1 MQVMATD
8 AGDGVRAVQVVLK
21 LGAIMLGAGSPTDD
35 VERAMRSA
43 AASLGL
49 PRTTAGVSFG
59 TLTLSYFPG
68 PAAQPV
74 TAMLLAPEQIS
85 DYRRLTAAAGLVSE
99 LRTGTLDL
107 DGAEAEVERIASLD
121 TAWPE
126 PFTSLAQA
134 ASASASTV
142 LFGGSALDA
151 LATLVISLLVQ
162 PIVVRLD
169 GSGLPPF
176 FRSLIGPL
184 VSSLLVAL
192 TVAIDAPINPA
203 LVLTGCL
210 LRFLPG
216 AALVAGMRDL
226 IDQSTISGSARLAN
240 ALLLGA
246 AVAAGT
252 AIGIGVANQFGVLL
266 EVGIP
271 VGDARQE
278 AIQVAAAAIACGA
291 WAVRLGEPRFALLTA
306 SALGAVGWAVY
317 LFVFPLG
324 VGGLFATGLAGLAV
338 GAGGRLLA
346 RRRDAPVVLWVVPAS
361 LPLLP
366 GLLIVEGMLSSDAI
380 SGILLLVTA
389 VATGLALGAS
399 IAFGDIVVQTVR
411 RVRDEII
418 EPVII
423 QPVSDVVHT
432 GIRAVTR
439 SRPDRRS
446 TEADEGGRSTDGPS

>member
-1 MQVMATD
+1 MANDET
-8 AGDGVRAVQVVLK
+8 DGVRAVQVVLK
-21 LGAIMLGAGSPTDD
+21 LGAVMLGAGSPTDD
-35 VERAMRSA
+35 VERSMRSA

-59 TLTLSYFPG
+59 TISLSYFPG
-68 PAAQPV
+68 PATQPV
-74 TAMLLAPEQIS
+74 TAILLVPDQVS
-85 DYRRLTAAAGLVSE
+85 DYRRLTAAAGLVNE
-99 LRTGTLDL
+99 LREDKLGLDA
-107 DGAEAEVERIASLD
+107 AEAEVERISALQ

-126 PFTSLAQA
+126 PLTSLAQA
-134 ASASASTV
+134 VSAAASTV
-142 LFGGSALDA
+142 LFGGAAFDA
-151 LATLVISLLVQ
+151 LATLLISVLVQ

-169 GSGLPPF
+169 RSGLPPF

-184 VSSLLVAL
+184 VSSLLVAG
-192 TVAIDAPINPA
+192 TVAMDVPINPT
-203 LVLTGCL
+203 LVLTGSL

-246 AVAAGT
+246 AVAGGT

-266 EVGIP
+266 EVGVP
-271 VGDARQE
+271 DSSARQ
-278 AIQVAAAAIACGA
+278 ALVQVVAAGIACGA
-291 WAVRLGEPRFALLTA
+291 WAVRLGEPRFALLPA
-306 SALGAVGWAVY
+306 SALGAFGWAVY
-317 LFVFPLG
+317 LAVVPFG
-324 VGGLFATGLAGLAV
+324 VGGLVATGLAGLAV
-338 GAGGRLLA
+338 GAGGRFLA

-366 GLLIVEGMLSSDAI
+366 GLLIVNGMLSSDAV

-399 IAFGDIVVQTVR
+399 IAFGDIVVQTAR

-418 EPVII
+418 EPVIL

-439 SRPDRRS
+439 ARTDQRG
-446 TEADEGGRSTDGPS
+446 DEVEENSVPKA

>member
-1 MQVMATD
+1 VD
-8 AGDGVRAVQVVLK
+8 VVLE

-35 VERAMRSA
+35 VERAMRAA
-43 AASLGL
+43 AASLGMA
-49 PRTTAGVSFG
+49 RTTAAVSFG
-59 TLTLSYFPG
+59 TISLSYFPG
-68 PAAQPV
+68 PAAQPI
-74 TAMLLAPEQIS
+74 TAMLIAPEQVS
-85 DYRRLTAAAGLVSE
+85 DYRRLAAAAALVSE
-99 LRTGTLDL
+99 LRARRLGLDE
-107 DGAEAEVERIASLD
+107 AAAEVERIATLE

-134 ASASASTV
+134 GSAAASTV
-142 LFGGSALDA
+142 LFGGSAFDA
-151 LATLVISLLVQ
+151 LATLVIGVLVQ

-192 TVAIDAPINPA
+192 TLAIGLPINPA
-203 LVLTGCL
+203 LVLTGSL

-252 AIGIGVANQFGVLL
+252 AIGIGVANQFGVPL
-266 EVGIP
+266 EVGALDS
-271 VGDARQE
+271 GAREE
-278 AIQVAAAAIACGA
+278 AIQIAAAAIACGT

-306 SALGAVGWAVY
+306 SALGALGWAVY
-317 LFVFPLG
+317 LFILPFG

-338 GAGGRLLA
+338 GAGGRFLA
-346 RRRDAPVVLWVVPAS
+346 RRRDAPIVLWVVPAS

-366 GLLIVEGMLSSDAI
+366 GLLIVNGMLSSDAVA
-380 SGILLLVTA
+380 GILLLVTA
-389 VATGLALGAS
+389 VATALALGAS
-399 IAFGDIVVQTVR
+399 IAFGDIVVQTAR
-411 RVRDEII
+411 QVRDEII
-418 EPVII
+418 EPVILR
-423 QPVSDVVHT
+423 PMSDVVTT

-439 SRPDRRS
+439 SRADQPADRVGEDRRS
-446 TEADEGGRSTDGPS
+446 TKGR

>member
-1 MQVMATD
+1 MAND
-8 AGDGVRAVQVVLK
+8 AADGVRAVQVVLK
-21 LGAIMLGAGSPTDD
+21 LGAVMLGAGSPTDD

-43 AASLGL
+43 AESLGL

-59 TLTLSYFPG
+59 TITLSYFPG

-74 TAMLLAPEQIS
+74 TAMLFAPEQVS

-99 LRTGTLDL
+99 LRAGTLDL
-107 DGAEAEVERIASLD
+107 GGAEAEIERIGALE
-121 TAWPE
+121 TAWSE
-126 PFTSLAQA
+126 PLTSLAQA
-134 ASASASTV
+134 VSAAASTV
-142 LFGGSALDA
+142 LFGGSAIDA
-151 LATLVISLLVQ
+151 VATLLISALVQ

-176 FRSLIGPL
+176 FRTLIGPL

-192 TVAIDAPINPA
+192 TVAIDAPITPA

-246 AVAAGT
+246 AVAAGS
-252 AIGIGVANQFGVLL
+252 AIGIGLANQFGVVL

-271 VGDARQE
+271 DGDARQ
-278 AIQVAAAAIACGA
+278 AAVQVAAAAIACGA

-306 SALGAVGWAVY
+306 SGLGALGWAVY
-317 LFVFPLG
+317 LLVLPLG

-366 GLLIVEGMLSSDAI
+366 GLLIVEGMLASDAI
-380 SGILLLVTA
+380 AGILLLVTA

-423 QPVSDVVHT
+423 QPASQIVQTSL
-432 GIRAVTR
+432 RAVIR
-439 SRPDRRS
+439 PRPDDRAAS
-446 TEADEGGRSTDGPS
+446 QDERQPPDE

>member
-1 MQVMATD
+1 MAND
-8 AGDGVRAVQVVLK
+8 SADGVRAVEVVLK
-21 LGAIMLGAGSPTDD
+21 LGAIMVGAGSPTDD

-43 AASLGL
+43 AESLGL

-59 TLTLSYFPG
+59 TISLSYFPP

-74 TAMLLAPEQIS
+74 TAMLLAPEQVS

-99 LRTGTLDL
+99 LRMGTLDL
-107 DGAEAEVERIASLD
+107 AGADAEIERIGALQ

-126 PFTSLAQA
+126 PLTSLAQA
-134 ASASASTV
+134 VSAAASTV
-142 LFGGSALDA
+142 LFGGSAIDA
-151 LATLVISLLVQ
+151 LATLIISAVVQ

-192 TVAIDAPINPA
+192 TLAIDAPINPA
-203 LVLTGCL
+203 LVLTGSL

-252 AIGIGVANQFGVLL
+252 AVGIGVANQFGVVLA
-266 EVGIP
+266 VGIP
-271 VGDARQE
+271 DGDARQ
-278 AIQVAAAAIACGA
+278 AAVQVAAAAVACGA

-324 VGGLFATGLAGLAV
+324 VGGLFATALAGLAV
-338 GAGGRLLA
+338 GVGGRLLA

-366 GLLIVEGMLSSDAI
+366 GLLIVEGMLSSNAI
-380 SGILLLVTA
+380 AGILLLVTA

-423 QPVSDVVHT
+423 QPASQIVQTSL
-432 GIRAVTR
+432 RAVIRPRADDPAGSTDDR
-439 SRPDRRS
+439 RRPD
-446 TEADEGGRSTDGPS
+446 E